1 MPDVHPQRYLGLAAV
16 ATKRP
21 LPHQDPHQDP
31 HDKGILSNCFTVGM
45 HVKQNRA
52 NTPTLSGLVVTG
64 DQSHHKCFT
73 VGIHVKPATIS
84 RLFPML
90 GVDIAKRVAEWAGV
104 PLSRKQ
110 EAQLATYATWL
121 QEEAIPAGGLGP
133 REGEK
138 LWGRHIAD
146 SLAFAV
152 AWKDRPAPREI
163 LDVGSGVG
171 LPGIPLGILWPDTL
185 VTTLDRGGR
194 RVRLLRRATRIV
206 GLVNIEV
213 AQGDVFALAEEWE
226 TVVYRGAVKAPE
238 AVGLSARLLEVG
250 GTAVLGLS
258 RRPEEPSDGR
268 DLVNLASAL
277 GLQAEVVEIPAE
289 VLDATAW
296 LLIMRLGD

>member
-1 MPDVHPQRYLGLAAV
+1 MQ
-16 ATKRP
+16 
-21 LPHQDPHQDP
+21 
-31 HDKGILSNCFTVGM
+31 GI
-45 HVKQNRA
+45 
-52 NTPTLSGLVVTG
+52 
-64 DQSHHKCFT
+64 
-73 VGIHVKPATIS
+73 
-84 RLFPML
+84 
-90 GVDIAKRVAEWAGV
+90 DIAKRVAEWAGV

-110 EAQLATYATWL
+110 ESQLATYADWL
-121 QEEAIPAGGLGP
+121 KEEAIPAGGLGP

-152 AWKDRPAPREI
+152 AWKDRPAPHEI

-194 RVRLLRRATRIV
+194 RVRLLRRATRIL

-213 AQGDVFALAEEWE
+213 AQGDVFSVADEWE
-226 TVVYRGAVKAPE
+226 SVVYRGAVKAPE

-268 DLVNLASAL
+268 DLVNLANAL
-277 GLQAEVVEIPAE
+277 SLQAEVVEVPSE